1 MPLNLISPSYKCYLG
16 RKQLNLGAHC
26 HKHHRAR
33 SYELATTYVKERTN
47 ITSRVFL
54 RKLNWQPSDKWRRV
68 GELLL
73 PPLICASFV
82 WLWRAL
88 CIVGLSDSLLLRSA
102 LRQSSTLLACNNSLQ
117 LTELDTS
124 VLSTS
129 NLAWLHCRLIVY
141 SLFSLFCTTFAAAEL
156 YYNDTTVYSTSIVY
170 AGAATATPTTVHRDQ
185 HQPPTDGLLHP
196 RFARAAYSWP

>member
-1 MPLNLISPSYKCYLG
+1 MS
-16 RKQLNLGAHC
+16 
-26 HKHHRAR
+26 
-33 SYELATTYVKERTN
+33 
-47 ITSRVFL
+47 
-54 RKLNWQPSDKWRRV
+54 
-68 GELLL
+68 
-73 PPLICASFV
+73 
-82 WLWRAL
+82 
-88 CIVGLSDSLLLRSA
+88 LSLRSA
-102 LRQSSTLLACNNSLQ
+102 MWQSSTLLACNNSLQ

-156 YYNDTTVYSTSIVY
+156 YYDTTVYSTSIVY